1 MRALISATL
10 LASVLV
16 STLTAHSPRVTALI
30 QGTALSALNRPLSR
44 AQVRLRDV
52 RFGRVR
58 DIGSTDDAGIFV
70 FHDVDPGSY
79 VVELFGSDK
88 MTLAASEILNVDGGA
103 VVSTIVKLP
112 FRVAPFGLSL
122 GSALAITAAA
132 AASGILATTVAG
144 QPVSPVR

>member
-1 MRALISATL
+1 
-10 LASVLV
+10 
-16 STLTAHSPRVTALI
+16 
-30 QGTALSALNRPLSR
+30 LNRPLSR
-44 AQVRLRDV
+44 SQVRLRDV

-58 DIGSTDDAGIFV
+58 DVATTDDGGIFV
-70 FHDVDPGSY
+70 FHNVDPGSY

-88 MTLAASEILNVDGGA
+88 MTLAASEILNVDGGD

-122 GSALAITAAA
+122 GSALAVTAAA